1 MVCIRVVMLIRCV
14 TEDVAAAG
22 MVQPLAPAST
32 LQDLCGDL
40 IKQLVRDTDVVVEV
54 EPQLGVELLATVGTL
69 VHRTPVL
76 QPRLILGRVT
86 VSLICVS
93 ITPGVWVNV
102 CFCFSGGATAF
113 LSCLTALI

>member
-1 MVCIRVVMLIRCV
+1 MVMRCRV
-14 TEDVAAAG
+14 TEDAAAAG

-76 QPRLILGRVT
+76 QLILGRVT